1 MLVLRD
7 FEHLRNAAAAET
19 VTRARLMSLQL
30 LLGNGHHTSKIVTYA
45 DGKSVQIG
53 VLGAQNRTAIC
64 PFTRPTAKR
73 LCLAELADYSTKPS
87 QLGIAEELQ
96 S

>member
-30 LLGNGHHTSKIVTYA
+30 LLGNGHHTSKIVSYA
-45 DGKSVQIG
+45 DGKNVQIG
-53 VLGAQNRTAIC
+53 VLGAHNCTASC
-64 PFTRPTAKR
+64 PFTRQTAKR
-73 LCLAELADYSTKPS
+73 LCLAELAFHSTKPS
-87 QLGIAEELQ
+87 HLGIAEDLQ